1 MDLIKLKIIGVS
13 FTQAQT
19 GAYALILS
27 EEEGDRRLPI
37 VIGGFEAEAITIGLE
52 GDIIPTRP
60 STHDLFI
67 NSLDRFKITIKQVII
82 HKLVDGVFF
91 SSLICEHNEIEEII
105 DARTSD
111 AVALAIRFDA
121 PVYTYENIMKKAS
134 YSDDPNVREPQPE
147 DKNWIKNFIEEQKS
161 KDDSQKDLTMT
172 STKELNTM
180 LNKLVKAES
189 YEAAAK
195 IRDEL
200 SRRK

>member
-1 MDLIKLKIIGVS
+1 MPRKLSKPE
-13 FTQAQT
+13 QRERQ
-19 GAYALILS
+19 
-27 EEEGDRRLPI
+27 
-37 VIGGFEAEAITIGLE
+37 
-52 GDIIPTRP
+52 
-60 STHDLFI
+60 
-67 NSLDRFKITIKQVII
+67 LDRQIEKRISFIRKNPRLDKYGRPIP
-82 HKLVDGVFF
+82 DG
-91 SSLICEHNEIEEII
+91 SPIG
-105 DARTSD
+105 
-111 AVALAIRFDA
+111 
-121 PVYTYENIMKKAS
+121 MG
-134 YSDDPNVREPQPE
+134 

>member
-13 FTQAQT
+13 YTQAQT

-27 EEEGDRRLPI
+27 ENEGNRKLPI
-37 VIGGFEAEAITIGLE
+37 VIGGFEAEAITVGLE
-52 GDIIPTRP
+52 SDIVPPRP

-67 NSLDRFKITIKQVII
+67 NLLERFEITIKQVII

-91 SSLICEHNEIEEII
+91 SSLICERDEIEEII

-111 AVALAIRFDA
+111 AIALAIRFDA
-121 PVYTYENIMKKAS
+121 SVFTYENIMKKAS
-134 YSDDPNVREPQPE
+134 YSDDTDANEPQKE
-147 DKNWIKNFIEEQKS
+147 DKNWIKNFMKEQDS
-161 KDDSQKDLTMT
+161 KNSSTQNLTTVSTKDLN
-172 STKELNTM
+172 SM
-180 LNKLVKAES
+180 LAKLVKAES